1 MDKPIPEADA
11 EAIRQSIFAGHKIEA
26 IRRLRASTDM
36 DLHGAKKMVEQLE
49 QELRSTSPEK
59 FTATAG
65 KGCSTTAA
73 ILIGIVVI
81 GAYQLTRS

>member
-1 MDKPIPEADA
+1 MDKSIPEADA

-26 IRRLRASTDM
+26 IRRLRASTDL

-59 FTATAG
+59 FTATGG
-65 KGCSTTAA
+65 KGCSTRAA
-73 ILIGIVVI
+73 ALALAVAIGIAWVI
-81 GAYQLTRS
+81 MA